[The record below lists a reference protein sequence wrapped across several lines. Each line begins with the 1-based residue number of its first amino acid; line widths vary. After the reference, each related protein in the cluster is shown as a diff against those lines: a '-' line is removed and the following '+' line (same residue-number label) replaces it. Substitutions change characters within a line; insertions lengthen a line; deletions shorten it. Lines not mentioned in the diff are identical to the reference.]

1 MLLTHLGERFF
12 IVLKFIERYSEDI
25 SIINRNFSKFKEKG
39 V

>member
-1 MLLTHLGERFF
+1 MLLTHLGERFV

-25 SIINRNFSKFKEKG
+25 SIINRNFSEFKEKG